1 MGRAL
6 PLTAARAE
14 LAWLIR
20 MGVGWPTGGP
30 AFRSVDAAQPALM
43 RRTET
48 NETEAADGCG

>member
-1 MGRAL
+1 
-6 PLTAARAE
+6 
-14 LAWLIR
+14 